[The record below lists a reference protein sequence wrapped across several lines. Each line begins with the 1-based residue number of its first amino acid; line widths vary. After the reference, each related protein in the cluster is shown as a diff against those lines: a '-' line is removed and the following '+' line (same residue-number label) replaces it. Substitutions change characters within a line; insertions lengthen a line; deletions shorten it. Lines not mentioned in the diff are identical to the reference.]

1 MTILKLCN
9 TFKEIAD
16 TDKIN
21 IHASFIYKD
30 RPRGRPELTKQAPKM
45 RDTNG
50 GFYDEGTNPGFYDEG
65 DTPRFLR

>member
-21 IHASFIYKD
+21 IQASFIYKD
-30 RPRGRPELTKQAPKM
+30 RPRGRPELTK
-45 RDTNG
+45 
-50 GFYDEGTNPGFYDEG
+50 
-65 DTPRFLR
+65 